1 MTEISSAFRDAW
13 TSSGTLVVTCAC
25 GRTHFAT
32 YANEGFFDD
41 DELEGLRQKASIDA
55 DNYVEHNDDSHVSY
69 LHIAKGI
76 VIGCAC
82 KQDVKYEQFIWH
94 HRDSIIEYLTAR
106 NKHDLEVVTHL
117 NEKLKA
123 LNELQ
128 TNNGHL
134 VLGESQA

>member
-1 MTEISSAFRDAW
+1 M
-13 TSSGTLVVTCAC
+13 VVTCTC

-32 YANEGFFDD
+32 YANEGSFDEG
-41 DELEGLRQKASIDA
+41 ELEGLRHTASVDA
-55 DNYVEHNDDSHVSY
+55 DKCVEHNDDSYVSY
-69 LHIAKGI
+69 LHIGKGI

-82 KQDVKYEQFIWH
+82 KADVKHEEFIWH
-94 HRDSIIEYLTAR
+94 NRDAIAAYLTAR

-128 TNNGHL
+128 THNGHL
-134 VLGESQA
+134 VLGASQA